1 MTGELD
7 RGYAEGINE
16 NDLQRRTAR
25 GEKINLVGT
34 DVIKHNGDIHTS
46 DGRYEPQRQEYL
58 ELIHLMNQKTKQILE
73 NGLEAMTQAEH
84 DNTIHEYRAAIASLT
99 KLNEDYKSV
108 MQDFDAECVVAEME
122 VREIIS
128 TLIGKKIG

>member
-73 NGLEAMTQAEH
+73 NGLEAMTQAEYEFMTFTVQA
-84 DNTIHEYRAAIASLT
+84 NCAAQEAGL
-99 KLNEDYKSV
+99 YKK
-108 MQDFDAECVVAEME
+108 
-122 VREIIS
+122 RRH
-128 TLIGKKIG
+128 